1 MKPLLF
7 FSHNVN
13 HPLRRLSCRQLAQ
26 LYRLPTLLLP
36 AIIQLLLLSFWCPH
50 LSPDF
55 LPSNLHQRRLGRPP
69 QQIKSAG
76 TTWIKPALAW
86 WRPLGFSSIVIFHS
100 AVPFLL
106 QRQDLLPQCGW
117 SHSRCSVWVHWE
129 QTTDILVPFSSRV
142 GRGGV
147 GRGGGGGLHFT
158 LYFCLMW
165 LISSSVLFSDS
176 QTDSCWSWMN
186 KS

>member
-69 QQIKSAG
+69 QQTKSAG
-76 TTWIKPALAW
+76 TTWIKPAPAW

-106 QRQDLLPQCGW
+106 QRQDLLLPQCGW
-117 SHSRCSVWVHWE
+117 SHSRCSAWVHWE

-142 GRGGV
+142 GRGGGV
-147 GRGGGGGLHFT
+147 GAAFHSVFLSYVINLF
-158 LYFCLMW
+158 LCVVLW
-165 LISSSVLFSDS
+165 LTNWLLLV
-176 QTDSCWSWMN
+176 MN
-186 KS
+186 E